1 MDFEGEVSW
10 WREGGVDVEVVV
22 LEEFGVVLEVVG
34 VGVGVEWLRKV
45 VCSSWRNVLIRSVAD
60 IG

>member
-1 MDFEGEVSW
+1 MSW
-10 WREGGVDVEVVV
+10 WREGDADMEVVV

-34 VGVGVEWLRKV
+34 VGVEVEWLRKV
-45 VCSSWRNVLIRSVAD
+45 VCSSWRNVLMRSVAD

>member
-1 MDFEGEVSW
+1 MSW
-10 WREGGVDVEVVV
+10 WREGDADVEVVV
-22 LEEFGVVLEVVG
+22 LEEFRVVLEVVGVG

-45 VCSSWRNVLIRSVAD
+45 VCSSWRNVLMRSVAD

>member
-1 MDFEGEVSW
+1 MSW
-10 WREGGVDVEVVV
+10 WREGGVGEGVVV

-45 VCSSWRNVLIRSVAD
+45 VCSS
-60 IG
+60 

>member
-1 MDFEGEVSW
+1 M
-10 WREGGVDVEVVV
+10 
-22 LEEFGVVLEVVG
+22 EEFGVVLEVVG
-34 VGVGVEWLRKV
+34 VGVEVECLRKV

>member
-1 MDFEGEVSW
+1 MGW
-10 WREGGVDVEVVV
+10 WREGDADVEVVV

-45 VCSSWRNVLIRSVAD
+45 VCSSWRNVLMRSVAD

>member
-1 MDFEGEVSW
+1 MSW
-10 WREGGVDVEVVV
+10 WREGDADVEVVV

-34 VGVGVEWLRKV
+34 VGVGVECLRKV
-45 VCSSWRNVLIRSVAD
+45 VCSSWRNVLMRSVAD